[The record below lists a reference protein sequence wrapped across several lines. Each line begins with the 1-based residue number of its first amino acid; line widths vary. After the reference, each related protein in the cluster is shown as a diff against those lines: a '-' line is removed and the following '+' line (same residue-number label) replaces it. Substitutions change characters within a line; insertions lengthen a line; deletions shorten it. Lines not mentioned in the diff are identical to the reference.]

1 MTPTLC
7 GPHVRPFPRREPKGS
22 LGVGFRPRWR
32 KEPWNETSTE
42 NIKMKK
48 FLFAILAVLALSFTV
63 TAKEACK
70 CTDCGGQCCPCDC
83 AAGCC

>member
-1 MTPTLC
+1 
-7 GPHVRPFPRREPKGS
+7 
-22 LGVGFRPRWR
+22 
-32 KEPWNETSTE
+32 
-42 NIKMKK
+42 MKK
-48 FLFAILAVLALSFTV
+48 FLFAILAVLALSFTVTV